1 MTTTSLKLPDDLK
14 QLAVAA
20 AKLRGVSLHAYMVEA
35 IRAAAS
41 AEEKR
46 AELVAEA
53 IQARAETLRTGK
65 GYVASDVHE
74 YIKKRARGRPV
85 PMPEAKTWRR

>member
-1 MTTTSLKLPDDLK
+1 MTTTSLKLPDDVK

-20 AKLRGVSLHAYMVEA
+20 AKLRGVSLLAYMVEA

-53 IQARAETLRTGK
+53 IQARDETLRTGK
-65 GYVASDVHE
+65 GYAASDVHE

-85 PMPEAKTWRR
+85 PNGPR